1 MDKFIAKIDAAFDTI
16 VGSKIVEVINALLGY
31 VAGALKNVLGEDEAG
46 DIVNA
51 IYKFGD

>member
-31 VAGALKNVLGEDEAG
+31 IAGALKGVLKEEEAG
-46 DIVNA
+46 DIVES